1 MHQCIYNR
9 NVKKIDTETKDKER
23 RKNMTTV
30 YLIRHAEAEGNLYRR
45 AQGHYNSTITDRGY
59 RQIAALAKRFA
70 DIPIDAVYSSD
81 LADLH
86 HRACRHLPEKAP
98 AAHE

>member
-45 AQGHYNSTITDRGY
+45 A
-59 RQIAALAKRFA
+59 
-70 DIPIDAVYSSD
+70 
-81 LADLH
+81 
-86 HRACRHLPEKAP
+86 
-98 AAHE
+98 